1 MKSGRKF
8 RTMTFL
14 AEHNPKH
21 SFLILIPPASLN
33 GRESAKRRQKSS
45 DRKRHSF
52 SLSMI
57 STRIGLQQ
65 PMTLQPLALRL
76 RHCHAPGTGRK
87 ASCTQFPGEKS
98 PRFGVWGL
106 AERLLVSDCADRPN
120 TFDADAGTHQ
130 SRRPGDCGL
139 GQLAPRALCPSPL
152 ARSATF
158 PFFIPACGHTQPRPQ
173 TRAPL

>member
-52 SLSMI
+52 SLFNDFHKDWSPATHDA
-57 STRIGLQQ
+57 SA
-65 PMTLQPLALRL
+65 PCASPPAL
-76 RHCHAPGTGRK
+76 
-87 ASCTQFPGEKS
+87 
-98 PRFGVWGL
+98 
-106 AERLLVSDCADRPN
+106 
-120 TFDADAGTHQ
+120 
-130 SRRPGDCGL
+130 
-139 GQLAPRALCPSPL
+139 PRAQNRTEGKL
-152 ARSATF
+152 
-158 PFFIPACGHTQPRPQ
+158 HTVPW
-173 TRAPL
+173 